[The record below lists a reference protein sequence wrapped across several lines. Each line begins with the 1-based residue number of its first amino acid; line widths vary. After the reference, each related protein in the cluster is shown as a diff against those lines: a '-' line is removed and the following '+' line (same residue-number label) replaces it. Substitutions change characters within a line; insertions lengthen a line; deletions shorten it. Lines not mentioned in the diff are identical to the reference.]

1 MRFQLHTQGVFRRTL
16 LGASIV
22 LATSALTAKDLD
34 WRRPEAARAN
44 TRSAAKASAGSAKL
58 KPSTSAVESRPA
70 NPDGDD
76 SPTALR
82 AAATRDSK
90 PITRTS
96 SAADGG
102 VARNPFGDEG
112 GYGAAQVSTQ
122 SPSAPRRA
130 NRQVAYN
137 GPAYTP
143 PWHPHPLYSR
153 HQAAYPGPPARGGQY
168 WQQGR
173 SPGPNGYFVSTPD
186 EAEVVPPGLSI
197 EPEPVGDDPLGRWGG
212 DCGGCGSCDACG
224 TGGYGPYSPWSSIFH
239 TSIMLGVQ
247 GFKGP
252 VDNGVNGSFGFSE
265 GFNISAPLPLF
276 DCRSYCHTVG
286 MQFGMRFVQS
296 NLNGHVADS
305 NFHDDPREQVFMTA
319 GLFKRADEHSPWQ
332 YGLVYDQ
339 MVDDY
344 YYQADIGQLRMEV
357 SRFGWCGNEVGIMA
371 AFRIG
376 EDDAVPSLRGDQP
389 FTLGPNDYYTVFLRR
404 ALLCDGEWRVYAGPS
419 GEGDGL
425 MGAEF
430 WLPVNDSV
438 ALEGGVTYVFAEE
451 GQPTA
456 QQEDSYSIGLNL
468 VWYPC
473 RRARCAA
480 GSPFR
485 PLIGVA
491 SNGTFLSER
500 R

>member
-16 LGASIV
+16 LAASIV

-58 KPSTSAVESRPA
+58 KLSTSAVESRPE

-153 HQAAYPGPPARGGQY
+153 HQGAYPGPPARGGQF

-197 EPEPVGDDPLGRWGG
+197 EPEP
-212 DCGGCGSCDACG
+212 
-224 TGGYGPYSPWSSIFH
+224 
-239 TSIMLGVQ
+239 
-247 GFKGP
+247 
-252 VDNGVNGSFGFSE
+252 
-265 GFNISAPLPLF
+265 
-276 DCRSYCHTVG
+276 
-286 MQFGMRFVQS
+286 
-296 NLNGHVADS
+296 
-305 NFHDDPREQVFMTA
+305 
-319 GLFKRADEHSPWQ
+319 
-332 YGLVYDQ
+332 
-339 MVDDY
+339 
-344 YYQADIGQLRMEV
+344 
-357 SRFGWCGNEVGIMA
+357 
-371 AFRIG
+371 
-376 EDDAVPSLRGDQP
+376 
-389 FTLGPNDYYTVFLRR
+389 
-404 ALLCDGEWRVYAGPS
+404 
-419 GEGDGL
+419 
-425 MGAEF
+425 
-430 WLPVNDSV
+430 
-438 ALEGGVTYVFAEE
+438 
-451 GQPTA
+451 
-456 QQEDSYSIGLNL
+456 
-468 VWYPC
+468 
-473 RRARCAA
+473 
-480 GSPFR
+480 
-485 PLIGVA
+485 
-491 SNGTFLSER
+491 
-500 R
+500 